1 MELIKFTAQEAA
13 IQTEHAIKQLNA
25 INVEDYNKII
35 KMIQGATQ
43 LGKTSIRLD
52 KGSDLEKNWTIG
64 TETEFRKNGFIVNR
78 IQFHHSYN
86 DSDYLG
92 IEISWPSTPT
102 LTRNFII
109 NDINENFK

>member
-1 MELIKFTAQEAA
+1 MELIKFTAQDAA
-13 IQTEHAIKQLNA
+13 IQTEHAIKQRDA

-35 KMIQGATQ
+35 KMIQGATH
-43 LGKTSIRLD
+43 LGKTSICLD

-64 TETEFRKNGFIVNR
+64 TETEFRKNGFMINR

-86 DSDYLG
+86 DSDYIG

-102 LTRNFII
+102 LTRNL
-109 NDINENFK
+109 NINENFK